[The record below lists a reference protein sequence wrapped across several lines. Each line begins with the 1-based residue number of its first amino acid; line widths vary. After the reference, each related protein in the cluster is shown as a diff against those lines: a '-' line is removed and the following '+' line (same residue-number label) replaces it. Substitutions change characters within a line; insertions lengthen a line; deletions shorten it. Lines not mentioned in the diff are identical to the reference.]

1 MAEPLVANPLQPNR
15 LMSLDFFRGLTM
27 FLLIGES
34 TRLYEIL
41 RGAAFNGTFLGFIG
55 WQLEHHDWNG
65 LHFWDL
71 VQPFFMFIV
80 GVAIP
85 FSVAKRRAA
94 GAGWPQL
101 YRHALRRSLLLL
113 ILGIGLYCISAGRL
127 NFELWNV
134 LAQLSFTYLAAFLL
148 MRYPAAVQIGASLGL
163 ILLSEALYRL
173 WAAPGFDQPFVP
185 DRNFGS
191 WVDMLLMGKLSHGHW
206 VAFNAVPTSAHT
218 IWGVVAGQWLAGRAG
233 QNKKV
238 LVLLGLGI
246 AAVVAGMALD
256 PVTPIIKRI
265 CTSSFVIV
273 SGGWC
278 LITLGLSYYAV
289 DLRGWRRVPRFF
301 TYVGMNS
308 LFIYLFCHTG
318 AADWITGIFK
328 PFTHFL
334 FAWSG
339 PEGAAAFTALF
350 VWLALWGICYWLYR
364 NRIFIKI

>member
-85 FSVAKRRAA
+85 LSVAKRRTS

-148 MRYPAAVQIGASLGL
+148 MRYPAAVQIGASL
-163 ILLSEALYRL
+163 A
-173 WAAPGFDQPFVP
+173 
-185 DRNFGS
+185 
-191 WVDMLLMGKLSHGHW
+191 
-206 VAFNAVPTSAHT
+206 
-218 IWGVVAGQWLAGRAG
+218 
-233 QNKKV
+233 
-238 LVLLGLGI
+238 
-246 AAVVAGMALD
+246 
-256 PVTPIIKRI
+256 
-265 CTSSFVIV
+265 
-273 SGGWC
+273 
-278 LITLGLSYYAV
+278 
-289 DLRGWRRVPRFF
+289 
-301 TYVGMNS
+301 
-308 LFIYLFCHTG
+308 
-318 AADWITGIFK
+318 
-328 PFTHFL
+328 
-334 FAWSG
+334 
-339 PEGAAAFTALF
+339 
-350 VWLALWGICYWLYR
+350 
-364 NRIFIKI
+364 